1 VKARRPLPQAVKGKA
16 RSRAQQSGNL
26 LVATGMTAEDLQQLR
41 RKGFRAVERMPG
53 RPHIVRLRVP
63 DGVSTTLARRLARS
77 TAKRG
82 KIDLDHFYYPDGHT
96 SPKAA
101 CKDGGCA
108 MASLVGFDDL
118 TSRRCVKS
126 PTIGIID
133 TAIDLQNEALRGA
146 HIEVVTQRG
155 NAALAP
161 SSKEHGTAIAAM
173 LVGSSRGQS
182 VTLLPDAHVVA
193 VDAFFR
199 DGSLEDKTDAAALV
213 AAIELLVERGVKV
226 INLSLSGP
234 ENTVLEDAIN
244 AARARGVTFVAAAGN
259 GGPGADPSYPA
270 GYPGVIAVTAVNAD
284 LTIYHRA
291 TRGKYISLSAP
302 GIHGAADGSERRS
315 GTSYA
320 VPFVTAAAALLSGQD
335 ASLSPDRIAERLEA
349 SARDLGEP
357 GFDTTFGWGLLQV
370 KVLCSP
376 IPLYPGTHTRA
387 TMDAFEPPT

>member
-1 VKARRPLPQAVKGKA
+1 
-16 RSRAQQSGNL
+16 
-26 LVATGMTAEDLQQLR
+26 
-41 RKGFRAVERMPG
+41 
-53 RPHIVRLRVP
+53 
-63 DGVSTTLARRLARS
+63 VSTKLARRLARS

-82 KIDLDHFYYPDGHT
+82 MVDLDHFYYPDGYI
-96 SPKAA
+96 SSQPA
-101 CKDGGCA
+101 CKDGNCA
-108 MASLVGFDDL
+108 TASLVGFTDL
-118 TSRRCVKS
+118 TSRHCGKS
-126 PTIGIID
+126 PTIGMID
-133 TAIDLQNEALRGA
+133 TAINLQDEALRGA
-146 HIEVVTQRG
+146 QIEVVTQR

-161 SSKEHGTAIAAM
+161 SGKEHGTAIAAM
-173 LVGSSRGQS
+173 LVGTSRHQS
-182 VTLLPDAHVVA
+182 VGLVPDAHMVA

-199 DGSLEDKTDAAALV
+199 DGNLEDKTDAAALV

-234 ENTVLEDAIN
+234 ENAVLENTIN

-302 GIHGAADGSERRS
+302 GVLVAPGSSEKRS

-320 VPFVTAAAALLSGQD
+320 VPFVTAAAALLTGQN
-335 ASLSPDRIAERLEA
+335 ASLSPDIIAARLQA

-357 GFDTTFGWGLLQV
+357 GYDTTFGWGLLQV
-370 KVLCSP
+370 QVLCSP
-376 IPLYPGTHTRA
+376 YPLSPNTPTRA
-387 TMDAFEPPT
+387 TTDTAEAPPT